1 MEPHSGTPLRADGL
15 RPVNAPRPAA
25 VETDAAGTPARVQ
38 VGVRAG
44 ASRRAGG
51 WSAVA
56 QVDERWR
63 IVDEWWRESPLVR
76 TYFRVALAD
85 GRALTLFRDEVGGG
99 WFAQAYSRPGGVEVG
114 MGAVHRR
121 RGKRVGGR

>member
-1 MEPHSGTPLRADGL
+1 MEPHSGTSLRADGL

-25 VETDAAGTPARVQ
+25 VETDASGTPLRVH
-38 VGVRAG
+38 VGVRVG
-44 ASRRAGG
+44 ASRRAGTWCG
-51 WSAVA
+51 VA

-76 TYFRVALAD
+76 TYFRVGLSD

-99 WFAQAYSRPGGVEVG
+99 WFAQAYTRPGGVG
-114 MGAVHRR
+114 QPTGAAARA
-121 RGKRVGGR
+121 